1 MKENNHKKFFSLLSD
16 TTFKYLFKKEENKP
30 FFRKTIL
37 DVTGIDIN
45 GYTLIDNEI
54 NSGNNKKD
62 YRLDIL
68 LKKDDSII
76 NIEMNQF
83 ISRNYYNPTSLK
95 NRNYLYSLASSTY
108 TSGDKFKIKYIT
120 QINFNNSLCPT
131 DKHITNVT
139 FKLADAK
146 HNVYLDDIKIHEIYL
161 ESFKHSCYTNLG
173 NKDYRLLMF
182 TAKSFT
188 EMKALAGTDKE
199 ALNIVDELEKLNK
212 DKYFGGLYDN
222 EVIQKKLNNS
232 YHDEGYNEGYSTGY
246 DLGKKETNKEI
257 ALNMLKMQIDIKTIS
272 EVTNFSVDEIKSII
286 ENKKS

>member
-1 MKENNHKKFFSLLSD
+1 MKGGFMKENNHKKFFSLLSD

-30 FFRKTIL
+30 FFRKTII

-139 FKLADAK
+139 FKLADTK

-161 ESFKHSCYTNLG
+161 ESFKHSCYTNFG

-182 TAKSFT
+182 TAKNFT
-188 EMKALAGTDKE
+188 EMKALAGT
-199 ALNIVDELEKLNK
+199 ISV
-212 DKYFGGLYDN
+212 
-222 EVIQKKLNNS
+222 VV
-232 YHDEGYNEGYSTGY
+232 YNQS
-246 DLGKKETNKEI
+246 
-257 ALNMLKMQIDIKTIS
+257 
-272 EVTNFSVDEIKSII
+272 
-286 ENKKS
+286 